1 MPPKKIGNRLIKPFP
16 SGRSIRRHP
25 AVAPG
30 TSALKLRVA
39 IITTITHHEMKK
51 SEFIVL
57 RKDEKVND
65 LSMNELKGGLG
76 GNVGDMSSTT
86 APAF

>member
-1 MPPKKIGNRLIKPFP
+1 
-16 SGRSIRRHP
+16 
-25 AVAPG
+25 
-30 TSALKLRVA
+30 
-39 IITTITHHEMKK
+39 MKK

-76 GNVGDMSSTT
+76 SNNSNEPCVVDCRSLCLGNSRCVELDLCSPVM
-86 APAF
+86 A

>member
-1 MPPKKIGNRLIKPFP
+1 
-16 SGRSIRRHP
+16 
-25 AVAPG
+25 
-30 TSALKLRVA
+30 
-39 IITTITHHEMKK
+39 MKK

-57 RKDEKVND
+57 RKDEQVND

-86 APAF
+86 ALTF

>member
-1 MPPKKIGNRLIKPFP
+1 
-16 SGRSIRRHP
+16 
-25 AVAPG
+25 
-30 TSALKLRVA
+30 
-39 IITTITHHEMKK
+39 MKK

-86 APAF
+86 ALTF